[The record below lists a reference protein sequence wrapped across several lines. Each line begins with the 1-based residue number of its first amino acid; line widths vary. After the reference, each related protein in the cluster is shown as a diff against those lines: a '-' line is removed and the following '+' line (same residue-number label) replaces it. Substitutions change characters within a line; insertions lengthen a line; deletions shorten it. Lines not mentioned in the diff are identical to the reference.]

1 MSLEDT
7 ESFDNTETVPD
18 DDPLGLGL
26 RYRLDRSVTPER
38 LLARFTVRPDHRG
51 PPGYLHGG
59 MAATI
64 LDETMA
70 CVSWALEEV
79 PSVTA
84 RLEVRYRLPIPIDVG
99 ELQVEA
105 WRARPGARRVQ
116 KVLGRILMPDGSV
129 AVEATAL
136 FVEVTP

>member
-1 MSLEDT
+1 MSLEDA
-7 ESFDNTETVPD
+7 ETVPD

-26 RYRLDRSVTPER
+26 RYRLDRSATPER
-38 LLARFTVRPDHRG
+38 LVARFAVRPEHRG

-70 CVSWALEEV
+70 SVSWAVEGL

-84 RLEVRYRLPIPIDVG
+84 RLELRYRLPVPIDVG
-99 ELQVEA
+99 ELRVEA

-116 KVLGRILMPDGSV
+116 KVLGRIVQPDGTV
-129 AVEATAL
+129 AVEATGL